1 MKSAE
6 IRNLTTDEI
15 KARLSDA
22 REELMNL
29 RFQLALGGLTDYT
42 RLEHTRRTI
51 ARMLTIIKERES
63 GGEVEVV
70 KEGEE

>member
-1 MKSAE
+1 MKLAE
-6 IRNLTTDEI
+6 IRNLSTEEI
-15 KARLSDA
+15 RSRLSDA

-42 RLEHTRRTI
+42 RLEQTRRTI
-51 ARMLTIIKERES
+51 AQMLTIIKEREL
-63 GGEVEVV
+63 GIE